1 MTANAPP
8 PHPLVTF
15 DEFSKLRIL
24 DPSQFEAS
32 EQLKEECQDFTTR
45 TGTFNDI
52 IQMFMRLMDE
62 KAGQIEREKLHAI
75 GLRNRAERQA
85 EGRKRTHGQMQAL
98 IKERQAELDRL
109 ILQAESLQK
118 VQQEQASLIDSMSSK

>member
-1 MTANAPP
+1 MTTNVPP
-8 PHPLVTF
+8 QPLVTF

-24 DPSQFEAS
+24 DPAQFEAS
-32 EQLKEECQDFTTR
+32 EQLKEECQEFTTR

-52 IQMFMRLMDE
+52 IQMFMNLMDE
-62 KAGQIEREKLHAI
+62 KASQIEREKLQAI
-75 GLRNRAERQA
+75 GLRNRAER
-85 EGRKRTHGQMQAL
+85 EVDGRKRKHAQMQAL

-109 ILQAESLQK
+109 IMQADSLQK